1 MKQITKFK
9 RLLSGVLSAV
19 MTVSAIPIVSAHAD
33 ESTEPY
39 PYTMFAASSD
49 DGAIT
54 VNAVNFCVN
63 GNVATNGTIVSS
75 GNMNI
80 NGTRTEHA
88 NESMLYVLKKLNYSY
103 FGGENVET
111 YTEDYVLEDL
121 NININNP
128 IDVDGTI
135 ELTGNINLNSGIKA
149 VDDVTINGEVKNS
162 NNAVICS
169 ETGDINIETSNVSFN
184 GLIYAPYGD
193 IVIDSDNLNLN
204 NVVIIGQ
211 TITIDCPN
219 VNANY
224 SSSMAELIGNQ
235 SDVDVELYA
244 MGSYNADVNAIDI
257 EWFTNYTNSSYEVL
271 YSDDNENYT
280 SVATVTDATT
290 YQYLITEDFQ
300 KRYFKISLVTN
311 YGEVIESIP
320 FVATK
325 SEDGYEVDFLDS
337 DDDGLPDIYEIM
349 IGTDVNLPDTD
360 SDTLTDYQEIYIT
373 GTDPTI
379 YDSVVAGISDADAD
393 SDEDGL
399 SNSVEITMGTNPQKA
414 DTDDDGLND
423 SEEGTY
429 NTDPLN
435 PDSDGDTLPDGDE
448 PHIGLDPTNP
458 ETFDVPDAEYV
469 VSQTIPANSEAL
481 RNINTD
487 DSPYTVSLVVDA
499 TGYVEGNLTAKETS
513 YAKAISNDAI
523 LGIAPEFSCK
533 KNCDVKQATITFS
546 IKNDYV
552 NNEASAFPDEPE
564 LQGLKRFMI
573 FSYIEDMN
581 MLLPVETSYD
591 LENNAIYTNTSGLG
605 TYCIMDMEKWLVNL
619 GIEPDN
625 TLEPLRLQHPLMLSK
640 RMNTFTS
647 DESFSEADT
656 QITHTEEVTETES
669 TDESDTS
676 STSLPTLKFA
686 PTRLL
691 ASKPRGEVTVQN
703 PLDLVFLFQING
715 DLPSTFESQKEM
727 IIADCED
734 AFEAYNDVR
743 VYLIGYEINNA
754 KFLKTYNGHTD
765 MNAYCSNIGEVRAAL
780 NSVTYVQTSEYCNRG
795 AAFTK
800 MINEVVFRDNAGKFV
815 FQIMNG
821 STTVNANYFSELDA
835 CARGNINYSEVMP
848 SGYHYISSEYG
859 ARVNTAITN
868 TGGLNLTYG
877 SDTEVKI
884 YEHIVDNIAPPHI
897 EFNVILPTG
906 WKDISL
912 VDVISPDNYAK
923 SDSDALTDW
932 EEIDTESGLIT
943 WDNNGNIQLPTFKKC
958 LEVAA
963 DRGYNVIN
971 EYNNTVPSYMRSYFY
986 NEEILPIHSNPCDED
1001 SDGDEL
1007 SDDIDDNAL
1016 LTDTVLDSENADAL
1030 ILFLYDY
1037 FDLVMPPVYKGNGD
1051 KISSNNKECQETL
1064 TYFETYLWPYLKD
1077 VEWSKYGY
1085 AENREYLADQQKYA
1099 AYVYWLRSAY
1109 GMNGLEKFWS
1119 YSNGY
1124 ADALYNEII
1133 NIDETFEKA
1142 KDQIIKGNYADSV
1155 TITGT
1160 TGQILLGFTGV
1171 DLICDIRDVY
1181 YDITHWEFKWKCA
1194 GQTAIDSIGLIPVV
1208 GIIKNADEIKNID
1221 ELMLA
1226 LKNLDEFSG
1235 IIKCTDDI
1243 QSQIKTLIRNADTI
1257 EEIEK
1262 LNQPKLWAK
1271 LSTNVGINE
1280 NLVVLGKYDG
1290 GGETSYLSVAKKMN
1304 ATYFNNPYYDD
1315 LEKVITKIDDDAMW
1329 KINEE
1334 FLSSQTQAGKTIIF
1348 SHSPYDS
1355 SYTHLNGKPTSFG
1368 REIDYLQNSANYK
1381 ISDVV
1386 NADGYYFAVPK

>member
-54 VNAVNFCVN
+54 VNAGNFCVN

-448 PHIGLDPTNP
+448 PHIGLDPMNP

-686 PTRLL
+686 PTKLL

-743 VYLIGYEINNA
+743 VYLIGYEVNNA

-821 STTVNANYFSELDA
+821 STTVNASYFSELDA

-958 LEVAA
+958 LEVAK
-963 DRGYNVIN
+963 DRGYNVIS
-971 EYNNTVPSYMRSYFY
+971 EYNSSVPEYMHSYFY

-1001 SDGDEL
+1001 SDGDGFL
-1007 SDDIDDNAL
+1007 DNVDIDPLFFDEQNGL
-1016 LTDTVLDSENADAL
+1016 LYQSQHKMGIGYRNGEIADDLTINDYSSDEMMNISKQFKYQLDSSE
-1030 ILFLYDY
+1030 
-1037 FDLVMPPVYKGNGD
+1037 
-1051 KISSNNKECQETL
+1051 
-1064 TYFETYLWPYLKD
+1064 
-1077 VEWSKYGY
+1077 
-1085 AENREYLADQQKYA
+1085 EYLFADFK
-1099 AYVYWLRSAY
+1099 
-1109 GMNGLEKFWS
+1109 GLMIMF
-1119 YSNGY
+1119 
-1124 ADALYNEII
+1124 A
-1133 NIDETFEKA
+1133 
-1142 KDQIIKGNYADSV
+1142 
-1155 TITGT
+1155 ITGE
-1160 TGQILLGFTGV
+1160 GREIV
-1171 DLICDIRDVY
+1171 SDLINNFINGTENSIDIQTNDGIVSLPCYTSEKLKEKVY
-1181 YDITHWEFKWKCA
+1181 YDEQVQEYVST
-1194 GQTAIDSIGLIPVV
+1194 VV
-1208 GIIKNADEIKNID
+1208 
-1221 ELMLA
+1221 
-1226 LKNLDEFSG
+1226 DEFS
-1235 IIKCTDDI
+1235 
-1243 QSQIKTLIRNADTI
+1243 SQIKKNNGNVIKAKRDMQNIVEDSGTSHIAFSKDSRSYLLGGMTLSINDLWGSSVDISTYEV
-1257 EEIEK
+1257 EENSFNGVLHFRLYDHFGLDQPDVEK
-1262 LNQPKLWAK
+1262 IY
-1271 LSTNVGINE
+1271 V
-1280 NLVVLGKYDG
+1280 NLAGFRAWFVLQHYDAFNGKYKPFINVFD
-1290 GGETSYLSVAKKMN
+1290 
-1304 ATYFNNPYYDD
+1304 YY
-1315 LEKVITKIDDDAMW
+1315 VP
-1329 KINEE
+1329 
-1334 FLSSQTQAGKTIIF
+1334 F
-1348 SHSPYDS
+1348 SG
-1355 SYTHLNGKPTSFG
+1355 TL
-1368 REIDYLQNSANYK
+1368 
-1381 ISDVV
+1381 
-1386 NADGYYFAVPK
+1386 

>member
-19 MTVSAIPIVSAHAD
+19 MTVSAVPIVSAYAD

-54 VNAVNFCVN
+54 VNAGNFCVN

-103 FGGENVET
+103 FSDEIVET
-111 YTEDYVLEDL
+111 YTENYVLEDL

-149 VDDVTINGEVKNS
+149 VDDVTINGDVKNS

-169 ETGDINIETSNVSFN
+169 ETGDINIDTSNVSFN

-224 SSSMAELIGNQ
+224 SNSMAELIGNE
-235 SDVDVELYA
+235 SNIDVELYA

-271 YSDDNENYT
+271 YSDDNKNYT
-280 SVATVTDATT
+280 SVATITDATT

-311 YGEVIESIP
+311 HGEVIESIP
-320 FVATK
+320 FVVAK
-325 SEDGYEVDFLDS
+325 SEDSYEVDFLDS
-337 DDDGLPDIYEIM
+337 DEDGLPDIYEIM

-360 SDTLTDYQEIYIT
+360 GDALTDYQEIYIT

-399 SNSVEITMGTNPQKA
+399 SNFVEITMGTNPQKA

-423 SEEGTY
+423 SEESTY

-469 VSQTIPANSEAL
+469 VSQTIPANSDAL

-499 TGYVEGNLTAKETS
+499 TGYVEGNLTAKETR

-625 TLEPLRLQHPLMLSK
+625 TLEPLRLQQPLMLSK
-640 RMNTFTS
+640 RINSLTS
-647 DESFSEADT
+647 NESFSEADT

-686 PTRLL
+686 PTKLL

-715 DLPSTFESQKEM
+715 DLPSIFESQKEM

-743 VYLIGYEINNA
+743 VYLIGYEVNNA

-765 MNAYCSNIGEVRAAL
+765 MNAYYSNIEEVRAAL

-821 STTVNANYFSELDA
+821 STTVNASYFSELDA

-859 ARVNTAITN
+859 ARVNTAITD

-897 EFNVILPTG
+897 EFNVIIPTG

-912 VDVISPDNYAK
+912 VDVISPDNHAK
-923 SDSDALTDW
+923 SDSDNLTDW

-958 LEVAA
+958 LEAAA
-963 DRGYNVIN
+963 DRGYNVIS

-986 NEEILPIHSNPCDED
+986 NEEILPIHSNPCDD
-1001 SDGDEL
+1001 DTDGDSLLDGTPQYHWYNSDGQGFRRQIAPTDPDPMAYTGPANL
-1007 SDDIDDNAL
+1007 WSTQIDQM
-1016 LTDTVLDSENADAL
+1016 ENGVVSHE
-1030 ILFLYDY
+1030 Y
-1037 FDLVMPPVYKGNGD
+1037 GGD
-1051 KISSNNKECQETL
+1051 
-1064 TYFETYLWPYLKD
+1064 
-1077 VEWSKYGY
+1077 
-1085 AENREYLADQQKYA
+1085 
-1099 AYVYWLRSAY
+1099 
-1109 GMNGLEKFWS
+1109 NGLEGKINKNIAESLVKMLLKFRTTINDNGDTIRKAALFIKKHMEGSTAAGAYLLNFVRDENNIAYHSQPDTWQRNFGYNELYDDVFRIGS
-1119 YSNGY
+1119 YMNYGRVDFNVSGDIYSLWAWKGDYWNLQSGAEVGLY
-1124 ADALYNEII
+1124 VYNDTYSGTPQYDVVDFEVPMTLSLYNYLGSGEYENLYNWVPIIDQWWVTGFAPEYSEPNPEIMISVASI
-1133 NIDETFEKA
+1133 NLSEHEELF
-1142 KDQIIKGNYADSV
+1142 NS
-1155 TITGT
+1155 
-1160 TGQILLGFTGV
+1160 IL
-1171 DLICDIRDVY
+1171 
-1181 YDITHWEFKWKCA
+1181 E
-1194 GQTAIDSIGLIPVV
+1194 
-1208 GIIKNADEIKNID
+1208 ADEIDDYYD
-1221 ELMLA
+1221 ELKRDHLIFD
-1226 LKNLDEFSG
+1226 KN
-1235 IIKCTDDI
+1235 T
-1243 QSQIKTLIRNADTI
+1243 KTVWV
-1257 EEIEK
+1257 
-1262 LNQPKLWAK
+1262 QWY
-1271 LSTNVGINE
+1271 NE
-1280 NLVVLGKYDG
+1280 
-1290 GGETSYLSVAKKMN
+1290 SVA
-1304 ATYFNNPYYDD
+1304 
-1315 LEKVITKIDDDAMW
+1315 
-1329 KINEE
+1329 
-1334 FLSSQTQAGKTIIF
+1334 
-1348 SHSPYDS
+1348 
-1355 SYTHLNGKPTSFG
+1355 
-1368 REIDYLQNSANYK
+1368 
-1381 ISDVV
+1381 
-1386 NADGYYFAVPK
+1386 